1 MGFYEKLVVPRLI
14 NMAMR
19 NTRLASYRQET
30 IGAARGLVLEIG
42 VGSGLSLPI
51 YSPAVDRVC
60 GIDPSPE
67 LLRLASQ
74 RLGDASVPVSLVRAS
89 AEQLPFSEAV
99 FDTLVMTWTLCS
111 IPNPNAALHEM
122 RRVLK
127 AVGRLLFVEHG
138 LSREARIMRW
148 QHWLTPCWKRIGGGC
163 HLDRKMDDLIRAAG
177 FGIDTIETGYMAG
190 PRALT
195 FNIEVRRRSR
205 DHGRIG
211 VGFGLH
217 GCWWACVGTGSP
229 ISTPSKVARPGG
241 RLSSPVSMDC
251 ALG

>member
-42 VGSGLSLPI
+42 VGSGLNLPI
-51 YSPAVDRVC
+51 HGPAVDRVC

-67 LLRLASQ
+67 LLRLATK
-74 RLGDASVPVSLVRAS
+74 RLVDASVPMSLIRAS

-127 AVGRLLFVEHG
+127 TGGRLLFVEHG
-138 LSREARIMRW
+138 LSPEARIMRW

-195 FNIEVRRRSR
+195 FMYR
-205 DHGRIG
+205 
-211 VGFGLH
+211 
-217 GCWWACVGTGSP
+217 GSA
-229 ISTPSKVARPGG
+229 TK
-241 RLSSPVSMDC
+241 
-251 ALG
+251 